1 MSPRKR
7 IAIIS
12 LLGIGLGTA
21 FVAMLLLAGV
31 FYSSTQRLHQIT
43 QDLYVH
49 PFAVSNAAAS
59 LKSSLYQMRS
69 SALLMVATKMQGDDW
84 KQATDSINE
93 NERQALQAL
102 AVIKESFLG
111 DLAKVRLIETRLDE
125 WRVIRSHILD
135 EVRQGNFS
143 VADQLIQQQGSPKFN
158 EIIELTDYVLSFAR
172 TRARQFIDE
181 GEAESDLLIR
191 RGNLLS
197 LILIAS
203 FLLTSSIVVWRVRY
217 LQNTLSQQA
226 TTDFLTGIAN
236 RRHFLTLVEA
246 EIGRYSRYGGSLS
259 LAVVDLDVFKNIN
272 DTYGHHG
279 GDSVLKGFCAIC
291 RKSLRETDVIGRL
304 GGEEFGILM
313 PNTSITEAAS
323 VIERLRE
330 AIERT
335 IVPHGELTI
344 NFTASFGLATA
355 GTLTAESL
363 LAELFRCADE
373 ALYQAKNSG
382 RNRVVIAQA

>member
-1 MSPRKR
+1 
-7 IAIIS
+7 
-12 LLGIGLGTA
+12 
-21 FVAMLLLAGV
+21 
-31 FYSSTQRLHQIT
+31 
-43 QDLYVH
+43 
-49 PFAVSNAAAS
+49 
-59 LKSSLYQMRS
+59 
-69 SALLMVATKMQGDDW
+69 MQGDDW

-135 EVRQGNFS
+135 EVRQRNFS

-355 GTLTAESL
+355 GTLPAESL